1 MRSLLWKKSTTET
14 TTRIKATSSNK
25 TTYRKL
31 PSVYSPTS
39 LQNDTSISEP

>member
-1 MRSLLWKKSTTET
+1 MRSSLWKKSTTET
-14 TTRIKATSSNK
+14 TMRIKATSSNK

-39 LQNDTSISEP
+39 SQNDTSISEP